1 VNKLEKTQSQIT
13 VSGNIISELSEKI
26 PNNIIALN
34 ELIKNSY
41 DAGSPW
47 VEIMLDSKKKKLVI
61 NDSGTGM
68 TLDDVNKL
76 FHISSSEKK
85 YGHEI
90 EVNGHRRL
98 IQGSKGLGF
107 LSVFK
112 FGRKVKW
119 RTKRQEI
126 LEFTVDFNELIK
138 EYNVSDYPL
147 VISHFPKKESDS
159 SGTEIS
165 IEIDE
170 YNIDNLKQ
178 YLSNRVNLTKVL
190 NSFVFSKEEK
200 DQGYDDIVPDP
211 NFIIKLKIDENNYET
226 NTKID
231 LSTQHVKNQFLR
243 VKFSSTEKKIDYYY
257 KNELIYSEKF
267 DFQNEGYILKA
278 DIQTY
283 ILDSYG
289 KKKIDELF
297 YNPISQELTPLLYVN
312 NNLFNNYSIFDTG
325 IMKSIKTALVLSQM
339 IGYVIV
345 ISSDSRISFNSD
357 RTQFSQNN
365 LTDDIINSIK
375 ELNKSIQTTSSM
387 IKSEL
392 KGKKIY

>member
-1 VNKLEKTQSQIT
+1 
-13 VSGNIISELSEKI
+13 
-26 PNNIIALN
+26 
-34 ELIKNSY
+34 
-41 DAGSPW
+41 
-47 VEIMLDSKKKKLVI
+47 
-61 NDSGTGM
+61 
-68 TLDDVNKL
+68 
-76 FHISSSEKK
+76 
-85 YGHEI
+85 
-90 EVNGHRRL
+90 
-98 IQGSKGLGF
+98 
-107 LSVFK
+107 
-112 FGRKVKW
+112 RKVKW